1 VKKHLYVMS
10 NWITSCL
17 NGIES
22 QGRDKTK
29 IIKTADLDSNV
40 LSKSYV
46 SAEDVQ
52 AIFVAAEKLYG
63 PLVGLEVR
71 FGIVPSAW
79 GCLSLAI
86 LLADDIRGGIQILV
100 RQNTCLTNVI
110 TFFFEDGSSPCFG
123 FRVSEGLNL
132 NPVIVQG
139 VIAVTVRIFRFLR
152 SRDTVITAID
162 IALPKPADP
171 TVYEE
176 YYRVPIRWGTK
187 HTNFH
192 LDNKFLSIKSIHAN
206 PQLLKQHESMC
217 TELLSE
223 LKDTASLF
231 DLKNHINEALKRG
244 EASIQQVAI
253 SLNISVRTLQRQ
265 LSQENTNFQAQLD
278 LVRQKLAKRYIED
291 SDLSI
296 SDIAYKLSF
305 SDSSNFSRAFNRW
318 FSCTPVQYRSKHA

>member
-1 VKKHLYVMS
+1 MES
-10 NWITSCL
+10 N
-17 NGIES
+17 
-22 QGRDKTK
+22 GRDKAK
-29 IIKTADLDSNV
+29 IIEMAGLDSNL
-40 LSKSYV
+40 LSKFYV

-52 AIFVAAEKLYG
+52 AIFIAAEKLYG
-63 PLVGLEVR
+63 PLVGLEGR
-71 FGIVPSAW
+71 FGIAPSAW

-86 LLADDIRGGIQILV
+86 LLADDIWGGIQVLV
-100 RQNTCLTNVI
+100 RQNACLTNVV
-110 TFFFEDGSSPCFG
+110 TFFFEDDSSPCFG

-132 NPVIVQG
+132 NPMIVQG
-139 VIAVTVRIFRFLR
+139 VIAATVRIFRFLR

-187 HTNFH
+187 HTSFH

-206 PQLLKQHESMC
+206 PQLLKHHESMC
-217 TELLSE
+217 AELLSE

-231 DLKNHINEALKRG
+231 DLKSHINESLKRG
-244 EASIQQVAI
+244 ESSIQQVAI
-253 SLNISVRTLQRQ
+253 SLNISVRTLQRR

-278 LVRQKLAKRYIED
+278 LVRQKLAKQYITD

-296 SDIAYKLSF
+296 SDIAYKLNF
-305 SDSSNFSRAFNRW
+305 SDPSNFSRTFNRW
-318 FSCTPVQYRSKHA
+318 FSCTPIQYRSKRA